1 MCQEYDTDDKSNKVH
16 QRKSGEF
23 QKSQREEGK
32 KNHYCFIIPQIS
44 NVHILMPFRCM
55 YLHMTKTAGIIL

>member
-32 KNHYCFIIPQIS
+32 KITIVLLSP
-44 NVHILMPFRCM
+44 
-55 YLHMTKTAGIIL
+55 K